1 MPIYEFKCEECGT
14 ESEVFFKSIS
24 AGQESQTCEHCGSK
38 NVVRKFSLA
47 GVSMGGSSLGSTS
60 SPSPIS
66 SFSDKSSG
74 GHGCAGG
81 MCGCAS

>member
-1 MPIYEFKCEECGT
+1 MPIYEFKCEDCGT

-24 AGQESQTCEHCGSK
+24 AGQGTQTCDHCGSK

-47 GVSMGGSSLGSTS
+47 GVSMGGTSQGAAASS
-60 SPSPIS
+60 SPIS
-66 SFSDKSSG
+66 SFSDKGSG